1 MKNIRRLSE
10 NELMIVVGG
19 YTAKHCLKAIGI
31 WGIGGLGTGA
41 VGGGPAGA
49 FLGAHVGVIAGSA
62 VCIGGFLGS

>member
-1 MKNIRRLSE
+1 MRNIKRLSE
-10 NELMIVVGG
+10 NELVIVVGG
-19 YTAKHCLKAIGI
+19 YTAKQCLKAIGT
-31 WGIGGLGTGA
+31 WGIGGLGA